1 MFQTV
6 KEEQVCRDEYQWKD
20 CFAPEVKC
28 FLPAGQIP
36 LEATTGCGLLP
47 HLRRLWKS
55 IRSDDPARTYS
66 DIRPQYLPG
75 ATADIVLDPIS
86 NKTPPLTVCFVFNKS
101 AGQYPHIPVAP
112 RMGIYHSTID
122 QIWHTSSCAGNSWG
136 GYTHTVDLLTWYTGQ
151 SKIKYV
157 PWDISHLS
165 WNCHKLIFTT
175 RTSRNWKRGVDHVSK
190 AVASRSHFKH
200 TQILEVKT
208 PKFYPFSDWASILN
222 LWIGWDDLEA
232 KVRPR
237 Q

>member
-1 MFQTV
+1 MLPTV
-6 KEEQVCRDEYQWKD
+6 KEEQVCRDEWQWKD

-36 LEATTGCGLLP
+36 LEATTGCGFLP
-47 HLRRLWKS
+47 HLHRLWKS
-55 IRSDDPARTYS
+55 IRSDDPRAPTVTS
-66 DIRPQYLPG
+66 APQYLPG

-86 NKTPPLTVCFVFNKS
+86 NKTSPLTVCFVFNKS
-101 AGQYPHIPVAP
+101 AWQCPHIPVAL

-151 SKIKYV
+151 SKVKYV

-175 RTSRNWKRGVDHVSK
+175 RTSRNWKRGNT
-190 AVASRSHFKH
+190 VASWPCKQSSG
-200 TQILEVKT
+200 L
-208 PKFYPFSDWASILN
+208 
-222 LWIGWDDLEA
+222 
-232 KVRPR
+232 KVSFHLSTHRYLKWKYQNFTLSVIEP
-237 Q
+237 QSPISG